1 MGYNNTMRYEIT
13 STAVFNK
20 WLARLKDRQAVK
32 AILLRL
38 ARVEAG
44 NLGDIEPVGGRISEM
59 RIFVGKGYRIYFAVQ
74 NVTAVTLLC
83 GGIKSSKKQQQQDIR
98 RAKRILGEL
107 ED

>member
-1 MGYNNTMRYEIT
+1 VI
-13 STAVFNK
+13 FNK
-20 WLARLKDRQAVK
+20 WLARLKDRHAVK
-32 AILLRL
+32 AIVLRL

-74 NVTAVTLLC
+74 NEKVIALLC
-83 GGIKSSKKQQQQDIR
+83 GEIKSNKKQQQKDIR
-98 RAKRILGEL
+98 LAKRILVEL